1 MQRYKELLRRAI
13 NRARVSSNPLLRWSV
28 DAAQLMF
35 RVAGWAV
42 PALHLGWVSALRSAR
57 WDGDDLVVSG
67 WGYVR
72 GGTYGTQPRFTVY
85 LSRRWVP
92 PWLGGV
98 VARADARPQE
108 DLDVL
113 GAALRA
119 ERDYRDMGW
128 EATFPAATL
137 ARLRPGRWQLRA
149 KVHGGGRWSG
159 GRVKLVYFFG
169 TAAVVPARLFGRHL
183 LSVHPHQLPQGGVD
197 VVVAPAGPPVL
208 EATVTGRLLRVA
220 LEPGQPVEHA
230 TLRGRGQKDV
240 VLAVSRDEAGGV
252 VLTGEVPV
260 GAAFVDRQAAVRFPP
275 AWTITLGEVGAA
287 ERRVMWTGGPV
298 HPRRHGEPVL
308 RAAQDGSLEIV
319 DVPYFVEVDAVSRVD
334 QELRLSGTLAGGA
347 DGFRLVLAAPRAEL
361 PVTIHTVDADGRF
374 SATAPLR
381 VAVWGGPELPPA
393 RGAYV
398 LEGRQLGQ
406 AGNAARFATFASREY
421 GASVP
426 EVVRGDDLQLR
437 FELNQ
442 QPQVL
447 VRVNRPR
454 QVDEYGSFNQ
464 SLLFQQYAM
473 QDATELDAVYFE
485 SFFGRGAT
493 CNPRAIDAEV
503 ARQRPELPRYWSVD
517 DLSVAVPEGS
527 IPLVIGTREWWQV
540 RESARWIV
548 TNEWLRGRYV
558 KKDHQSVLQT
568 WHGSM
573 YKRIGIDRGGA
584 GFLSGGHVDRA
595 RAERAN
601 WDMFISQ
608 NADTTPIIIQA
619 YEFESDPAA
628 VLEIGYPRNDE
639 LFQVEPSHVHG
650 IRERLGIP
658 AGTTVVMYAPT
669 WREQG
674 QKVELLNLVKLSA
687 ALGPDFVFLQRGH
700 VRTLE
705 EGEAISASAVIDVS
719 TYPQINDLYMAADVL
734 ITDYS
739 SMMFDYT
746 VTGKPM
752 LFFTP
757 DIEEYT
763 DPKVRGAYFDLD
775 AVAPGPVVRTPDEVV
790 ELLRAL
796 DWTDRFAGR
805 YAGWKQRFNHAD
817 DGHAASRAAAALFAF
832 DPSTRDRST
841 RRRLFD
847 PSGGEDA

>member
-1 MQRYKELLRRAI
+1 MERYKETLRNAI
-13 NRARVSSNPLLRWSV
+13 NRARVSPNPLLRWSV

-35 RVAGWAV
+35 RVVGWAI
-42 PALHLGWVSALRSAR
+42 PALHLGWVSALRSAH

-72 GGTYGTQPRFTVY
+72 GGTYGTQPQYSIYLGRRF
-85 LSRRWVP
+85 VP

-98 VARADARPQE
+98 VARAEARPKE

-128 EATFPAATL
+128 EATFPAAAL
-137 ARLRPGRWQLRA
+137 ARLRTGRWQLRA

-169 TAAVVPARLFGRHL
+169 SPAVVPARLFGENL
-183 LSVHPHQLPQGGVD
+183 LSVQPHQLPQGGAD
-197 VVVAPAGPPVL
+197 IVVRPAGPSVL
-208 EATVTGRLLRVA
+208 EAAVTGRVLRVV
-220 LEPGQPVEHA
+220 LDPGQSA
-230 TLRGRGQKDV
+230 DRALLRGRGQEEVALSISRDGDGV
-240 VLAVSRDEAGGV
+240 VLA
-252 VLTGEVPV
+252 GEIPPGKAV
-260 GAAFVDRQAAVRFPP
+260 VDRQSKVRFPP
-275 AWTITLGEVGAA
+275 AWTIVVDGE
-287 ERRVMWTGGPV
+287 ERPVMWTGGSIQ
-298 HPRRHGEPVL
+298 PRHHGEPVL

-319 DVPYFVEVDAVSRVD
+319 DVPFFVEVDAVARVD
-334 QELRLSGTLAGGA
+334 EELRITGTLAGDA
-347 DGFRLVLAAPRAEL
+347 EGFRLVLAAPRAEI
-361 PVTIHTVDADGRF
+361 PVTLRTVGEDGRF
-374 SATAPLR
+374 TATSPLR
-381 VAVWGGPELPPA
+381 VPVWGGPDLPPA

-398 LEGRQLGQ
+398 LEGRRTD
-406 AGNAARFATFASREY
+406 ATGNAARFATFASRDY
-421 GASVP
+421 IATVP
-426 EVVRGDDLQLR
+426 AVVRGDDVQVR

-442 QPQVL
+442 QPQAL

-464 SLLFQQYAM
+464 ALLFTQYAM
-473 QDATELDAVYFE
+473 EGSAELDAVYFE

-503 ARQRPELPRYWSVD
+503 ARRRPELPRYWSVD
-517 DLSVAVPEGS
+517 DLSVAVPEGA

-558 KKDHQSVLQT
+558 KKRHQTVLQT

-584 GFLSGGHVDRA
+584 GFLGGGHVDRA

-619 YEFESDPAA
+619 YEFEADPAA

-639 LFQVEPSHVHG
+639 LFGVESSRVRG

-658 AGTTVVMYAPT
+658 EGTTVVMYAPT
-669 WREQG
+669 WREPG
-674 QKVELLNLVKLSA
+674 QKVELLNLVKLA
-687 ALGPDFVFLQRGH
+687 RDLGPGFTFLQRGH

-705 EGEAISASAVIDVS
+705 EGEAVTAAAVIDAS
-719 TYPQINDLYMAADVL
+719 TYPQINDLYIASDVL

-739 SMMFDYT
+739 SMMFDFS
-746 VTGKPM
+746 VTGRPM
-752 LFFTP
+752 LFYTP

-763 DPKVRGAYFDLD
+763 DPKVRGAYFDLEE
-775 AVAPGPVVRTPDEVV
+775 VAPGPVVRTPGEVV
-790 ELLRAL
+790 ESLQSF
-796 DWTDRFAGR
+796 DWSGQFAGR
-805 YAGWKQRFNHAD
+805 YAAWKQRFNHAD
-817 DGHAASRAAAALFAF
+817 DGNAAGRAVDALFAF
-832 DPSTRDRST
+832 DPSQRQGST

-847 PSGGEDA
+847 PSAGEDA